1 MNAEVCHV
9 KTNAEL
15 GLAEAFAA
23 AKPALP
29 GDSRISAARK
39 AAFDSFAA
47 VGLPHRRIEAW
58 RYTNLRN
65 LMRDAKPLAAP
76 PDAAARARARNA
88 GQLLADAGCRRL
100 VVVDGSFAADQSDF
114 ADVENGLTIR
124 TMAEALAIGD
134 ALVSDYL
141 GKVVPADDPVLA
153 LNTALM
159 GDGVVIRIAPGVAL
173 SRPLHIAFITTSEKP
188 SAMFMRSL
196 VVIERGAHATV
207 IETHEGPEQ
216 SDYQVNAAM
225 ELVIGEDAKVDHVK
239 VTREGTAALHV
250 GTLLANIGARASF
263 SDFTFAAGGAVVR
276 NQLYVQFAGEGAVAR
291 ICGVSLL
298 AGRQHADTTLVVDH
312 TVRGCESRQLFKS
325 VLDGESRAIF
335 QGKIIVRPD
344 AQKTDSRMMARALL
358 LSEAAEADG
367 KPELEIFAD
376 DVQCGHGSTA
386 GALDKELK
394 FYLMARGIAAKDA
407 ESLLIQAFVGEA
419 TETILHEGVRD
430 ALMSATMAW
439 LQERGRGNACGG
451 E

>member
-1 MNAEVCHV
+1 MNAEVRHI

-39 AAFDSFAA
+39 AAFDSFAT

-58 RYTNLRN
+58 RYTDLRN

-76 PDAAARARARNA
+76 PDAAAKAHARNA

-100 VVVDGSFAADQSDF
+100 VVVDGSFASDQSDF
-114 ADVENGLTIR
+114 TDVENGLTIR
-124 TMAEALAIGD
+124 SMAEALASGD
-134 ALVSDYL
+134 TLVSDYL
-141 GKVVPADDPVLA
+141 GKIIPADDPVLA

-173 SRPLHIAFITTSEKP
+173 SRPLHLAFITTTEKP

-196 VVIERGAHATV
+196 VVIEQGARATV
-207 IETHEGPEQ
+207 IETHEGPDQ

-225 ELVIGEDAKVDHVK
+225 ELVIGEDAQVDHVK
-239 VTREGTAALHV
+239 VTCEGTAALHV
-250 GTLLANIGARASF
+250 GTLLANIGARANF
-263 SDFTFAAGGAVVR
+263 NDFTFTVGSAVIR
-276 NQLYVQFAGEGAVAR
+276 NQLYVQFAGEGAVAGIR
-291 ICGVSLL
+291 GVNLL

-325 VLDGESRAIF
+325 VLDDESRAVF
-335 QGKIIVRPD
+335 QGKITVRPD
-344 AQKTDSRMMARALL
+344 AQKTDARMMARTLL
-358 LSEAAEADG
+358 LSEAAEADS

-386 GALDKELK
+386 GALDEELK

-419 TETILHEGVRD
+419 AETIVHEGVRD